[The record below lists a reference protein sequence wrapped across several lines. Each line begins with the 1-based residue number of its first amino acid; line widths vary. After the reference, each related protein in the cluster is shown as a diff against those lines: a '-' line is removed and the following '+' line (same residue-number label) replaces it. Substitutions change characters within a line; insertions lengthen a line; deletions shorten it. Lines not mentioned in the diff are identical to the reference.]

1 MNKPMT
7 TLDLNYVRGNFPA
20 FSAPSLEDQRFF
32 ENAGGSYMSQQVIN
46 RFTDYFENRRVQP
59 YYSFEASKNAG
70 SEMDLAY
77 IRFAEYLNVDASEIL
92 FGPSTSQNTYVI
104 ANALKTSLRE
114 GDTVIVSGQ
123 EHEANSGAWR
133 QLSKLGVNIRTWP
146 INKLDGRLNLE
157 DLNALMDPS
166 VRIVAV
172 THCSNIVG
180 EINPVSKIS
189 KIVHSFS
196 SILIVDG
203 VSFCPHGLPDI
214 EELGADIYLFS
225 TYKVYGPHQGVMVVR
240 ASAKKMLSPQSHY
253 FTHSDNKKWLV
264 PAGPDHAQIAA
275 SNGIID
281 YFDQLDAH
289 HHGQNNTSTPRRVE
303 KLLRN
308 AEQKI
313 MKPLLEFVSSRDDLR
328 LIGSTK
334 TKDRAP
340 TISFVSDRQSSRV
353 ISEKLSELGIMSGSG
368 SFYANRLLQELG
380 ISQDDGVV
388 RLSCVHYTSGED
400 VEAVIKSLGKIL

>member
-1 MNKPMT
+1 MT
-7 TLDLNYVRGNFPA
+7 ILDLNYVRKNFPA
-20 FSAPSLEDQRFF
+20 FSAPQLEGQRFF

-46 RFTDYFENRRVQP
+46 RFNDYFQNRRVQP

-77 IRFAEYLNVDASEIL
+77 VRFAEYLNVDASEIL

-104 ANALKTSLRE
+104 ANALTSSLRA

-146 INKLDGRLNLE
+146 ISKLDGRLNLK
-157 DLNALMDPS
+157 DLHALMDTS
-166 VRIVAV
+166 VRILAV

-180 EINPVSKIS
+180 EINPISEIS

-214 EELGADIYLFS
+214 EKLGADIYLFS
-225 TYKVYGPHQGVMVVR
+225 TYKVYGPHQGIMVVR
-240 ASAKKMLSPQSHY
+240 EAAREMLSPQSHY
-253 FTHSDNKKWLV
+253 FTQSDNKKWLV

-275 SNGIID
+275 SNGVID
-281 YFDQLDAH
+281 YFDRLDAH
-289 HHGQNNTSTPRRVE
+289 HYGQNNNSTPRRVE

-313 MKPLLEFVSSRDDLR
+313 MAPLLEFISGRDDLR
-328 LIGSTK
+328 LIGSAK
-334 TKDRAP
+334 TIDRAP
-340 TISFVSDRQSSRV
+340 TISFVSNCQSSQV
-353 ISEKLSELGIMSGSG
+353 ISEKLAELGIMCGSG
-368 SFYANRLLQELG
+368 SFYANRLLEELG
-380 ISQDDGVV
+380 VRQDDGVV
-388 RLSCVHYTSGED
+388 RLSYVHYTSEED
-400 VEAVIKSLGKIL
+400 VVAVIKSLEKIL